1 MPASVTL
8 PADPVDAPSLA
19 PEIPSEGRRG
29 LALLVEDDPPLRKLV
44 AGYLKLLSFAVAEAA
59 DGKKAMAA
67 LAEQKYDLICLDL
80 MLPDIDGLEVCRRI
94 REHVKQAVEREAPDL
109 AESLWQRD
117 IEESQQAAAEYA
129 ADRD

>member
-1 MPASVTL
+1 VSLNGISQRYRAGVLAVSPPDEIEL
-8 PADPVDAPSLA
+8 PDEYMGKARAELLADNAW
-19 PEIPSEGRRG
+19 
-29 LALLVEDDPPLRKLV
+29 
-44 AGYLKLLSFAVAEAA
+44 
-59 DGKKAMAA
+59 
-67 LAEQKYDLICLDL
+67 LAEQIADS
-80 MLPDIDGLEVCRRI
+80 IDEYIAEKIMDNEHAHEYVRDNEVCRRI

>member
-1 MPASVTL
+1 MSLNGISQRYRPGVLAVSPPDYAEMPDEYLTKARAELLSDN
-8 PADPVDAPSLA
+8 AW
-19 PEIPSEGRRG
+19 
-29 LALLVEDDPPLRKLV
+29 LVEQIADSIDE
-44 AGYLKLLSFAVAEAA
+44 YIAEKIMDNEHAHEYVR
-59 DGKKAMAA
+59 DN
-67 LAEQKYDLICLDL
+67 
-80 MLPDIDGLEVCRRI
+80 EVCRRI